1 MAITKIQ
8 SESLNLAD
16 NYDFT
21 GTVTGAGESNVPYFE
36 AYVNSNF
43 TASNNT
49 TTVVQFGAENFDSAS
64 AFNTS
69 TYRFTPQTAGKYFFY
84 TKLYVNLSG
93 GNITLNIRKNGTAF
107 VIGDETNGAR
117 DTADY
122 GFYQLNGIIDAN
134 GSSDYFDVT
143 WSQSTGIGRSV
154 YNSNKSI
161 FGGFLI
167 STT

>member
-1 MAITKIQ
+1 MAIDKIQ
-8 SESLNLAD
+8 SESINLAD
-16 NYDFT
+16 NFDFT
-21 GTVTGAGESNVPYFE
+21 GSVTGAGESNKPYFE

-43 TASNNT
+43 QVSQNT

-64 AFNTS
+64 AFDTS
-69 TYRFTPQTAGKYFFY
+69 NYRFTPQTAGKYFFY
-84 TKLYVNLSG
+84 TKLYVNLAG

-107 VIGDETNGAR
+107 VIADETNSSR
-117 DTADY
+117 DSADY
-122 GFYQLNGIIDAN
+122 GFYQLVGIIDAN

-143 WSQSTGIGRSV
+143 WYQNTGTKNV
-154 YNSNKSI
+154 YNSNKSY